1 MLQAQARVFYLFE
14 LNQKTN
20 LGILNHIVEK
30 NGILNHWKKYTNS
43 NMQ

>member
-30 NGILNHWKKYTNS
+30 KWNIESLEEIY
-43 NMQ
+43 